1 MRQSLASFT
10 PRIAALMQLLSIP
23 ADLQRRAD
31 RQVEALVSAGVDRRM
46 LETLPEAL
54 LAILKE
60 PIVQCQSNPPTTWSS
75 SLLKY
80 IARDDL
86 NLLVTQR
93 RMNWAES
100 GISRVYIP
108 LPTTTNIH

>member
-10 PRIAALMQLLSIP
+10 PRIVALMQLLTIP

-31 RQVEALVSAGVDRRM
+31 RQVEALISAGVDMRI

-86 NLLVTQR
+86 NLLVTQH

-100 GISRVYIP
+100 VIGRVCNSS
-108 LPTTTNIH
+108 LATNFD